1 MKSEEHQ
8 TTKEIVAHA
17 TEEVLENMLCA
28 GICLR
33 ITLIVL
39 WVSHPRVGF
48 RCAPSCAKKV

>member
-33 ITLIVL
+33 ITLIS
-39 WVSHPRVGF
+39 VSHPRVGF